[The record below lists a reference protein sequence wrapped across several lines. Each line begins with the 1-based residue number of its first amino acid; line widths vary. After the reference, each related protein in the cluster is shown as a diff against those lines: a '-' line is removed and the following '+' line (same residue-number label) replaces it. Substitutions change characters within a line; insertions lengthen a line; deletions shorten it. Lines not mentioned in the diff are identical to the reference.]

1 MEYGFKNYDELI
13 FGNNQTSIS
22 PFSQETW
29 NLIMQWYWRIARI
42 IGGPILIAVVILAWK
57 MICAGMSPDQ
67 RSEVKDNVLRLFFGA
82 AAIGIAPIFVKFML
96 LLNNSLVTLLV
107 ANTTGSL
114 DDLLGNSILTNINTG
129 NAIATAIV
137 IAMYAYLFV
146 KLNIKFIIR
155 QFTIIV
161 FTIFTPIVAVFWII
175 NKRTIASSIW
185 FGQIIINVFMQF
197 VYAFLFLIYM
207 TFLPE
212 SSGWATSLLWAMMI
226 LPLADALQ
234 NTMQN
239 LVSRIAGLDN
249 EALANRGIGMGAA
262 MGNTVRSIAYQFKG
276 ENSNQ
281 AQGSDFISR
290 VVKNATSNE
299 ASPIQTT
306 SFDSH
311 TTNIMENSSPI
322 PQANIMNSTENINN
336 ETNISNT
343 NSTGGMSKAFK
354 IGKEVMNMGMYMAEG
369 KNFKNNNYEN
379 NRIYNRPNIN
389 DTRKED
395 VQEKTNKIISIEEEE
410 LNE

>member
-1 MEYGFKNYDELI
+1 
-13 FGNNQTSIS
+13 
-22 PFSQETW
+22 
-29 NLIMQWYWRIARI
+29 
-42 IGGPILIAVVILAWK
+42 
-57 MICAGMSPDQ
+57 
-67 RSEVKDNVLRLFFGA
+67 
-82 AAIGIAPIFVKFML
+82 
-96 LLNNSLVTLLV
+96 
-107 ANTTGSL
+107 
-114 DDLLGNSILTNINTG
+114 
-129 NAIATAIV
+129 
-137 IAMYAYLFV
+137 
-146 KLNIKFIIR
+146 
-155 QFTIIV
+155 
-161 FTIFTPIVAVFWII
+161 
-175 NKRTIASSIW
+175 
-185 FGQIIINVFMQF
+185 
-197 VYAFLFLIYM
+197 
-207 TFLPE
+207 
-212 SSGWATSLLWAMMI
+212 MMI

-276 ENSNQ
+276 ENVNQ

-290 VVKNATSNE
+290 VVKSATSNE

-306 SFDSH
+306 SFDSR